1 MMIVGPYFFSILS
14 FIKLAIVDFPDPDK
28 PVIQKEYLFF
38 YLSSYTFNKLLLIY
52 IIFDI
57 KLIMPQNIKLSIN
70 DLERIVIS
78 KNNRY
83 KLNIKEKRNQKT
95 LYNQNILIVGA
106 CGSIGKLFTKKY
118 MSIVLIKFF
127 SLIKMKMI

>member
-1 MMIVGPYFFSILS
+1 MIVGPYFFSILS
-14 FIKLAIVDFPDPDK
+14 FIKLAIVDFPDPTNLN
-28 PVIQKEYLFF
+28 PKEYLFF

-52 IIFDI
+52 IIFNI

-83 KLNIKEKRNQKT
+83 KLNIKEKKKSKT
-95 LYNQNILIVGA
+95 LYNQYTYCRRLWFNR
-106 CGSIGKLFTKKY
+106 
-118 MSIVLIKFF
+118 
-127 SLIKMKMI
+127 

>member
-1 MMIVGPYFFSILS
+1 MIVGPYFFSILS

-28 PVIQKEYLFF
+28 PVIQKRIPFF

-57 KLIMPQNIKLSIN
+57 KLIMPQNIKLSIY

-83 KLNIKEKRNQKT
+83 KLNIKEKKKSKK
-95 LYNQNILIVGA
+95 LYI
-106 CGSIGKLFTKKY
+106 
-118 MSIVLIKFF
+118 IKIY
-127 SLIKMKMI
+127 LLWAPVVQ